1 MERRETGYLEAVCQ
15 GNLNKLNAILDEMK
29 KTSLNLGMKPSR
41 TVYKGWG
48 KEKGRTLQFSKSGNP
63 HMENNYSTHVYNE
76 KR

>member
-1 MERRETGYLEAVCQ
+1 
-15 GNLNKLNAILDEMK
+15 MK